1 MKKII
6 LLLTA
11 LITIAPSFAQDN
23 MPQQWLMRARILQ
36 VDQSDVSAFE
46 KAVAKKTE
54 MYNNNEDQPR
64 WITFRILSGPQANN
78 YLRMQLTT
86 DVSEFDNED
95 MKGNAYWEK
104 TVGPLHTSLGNRYWA
119 RNNWSSYVPEDPQPQ
134 THRRIIYYN
143 YKDSGEQDFWRF
155 RGRVK
160 RAMTESGYPS
170 RVSVLVCNSGC
181 NGNVVQVRFHHDG
194 FTGQS
199 SDYGEPLQNMIASYN
214 EIYGDDSYAQD
225 SAKMAESLEENG
237 RSIRHH
243 EYLPELS
250 SNW

>member
-6 LLLTA
+6 LLIAIFISASLTA
-11 LITIAPSFAQDN
+11 QVG
-23 MPQQWLMRARILQ
+23 QARILKVKDGQ
-36 VDQSDVSAFE
+36 MDKFVSS
-46 KAVAKKTE
+46 VSKKTKMFNDSE
-54 MYNNNEDQPR
+54 GSDKYF
-64 WITFRILSGPQANN
+64 TFRILTGPNTDDFIRVRWMESIGELDNYNPDSEEQKYWQKNVMPYYTEGTARVWSRNAN
-78 YLRMQLTT
+78 L
-86 DVSEFDNED
+86 
-95 MKGNAYWEK
+95 
-104 TVGPLHTSLGNRYWA
+104 
-119 RNNWSSYVPEDPQPQ
+119 SYVPENSSGNL
-134 THRRIIYYN
+134 RRVIYYN

-194 FTGQS
+194 FVGQS
-199 SDYGEPLQNMIASYN
+199 SDYGEPLQNMIAKYN
-214 EIYGDDSYAQD
+214 EIFGDESYAQD

-250 SNW
+250 SSW